1 MSGEDD
7 QRDSDLLPLQNTITA
22 NTFPLRLTTEV
33 CLVVQ
38 GSVLSTHSKRKKE
51 SCKVGND
58 RRITLQEYMRR
69 RLCHGHIQPL
79 SPPLCHRHIKSL
91 PPTLCYSH
99 IQSLSPVLC
108 HIHIKSL
115 SPALCHSHI
124 QSLSPALCNGH
135 IQSLSPALCHI
146 LIESLPPSFDIQ
158 TVSDNV
164 YSHNCW
170 IKIYFCSRKL

>member
-38 GSVLSTHSKRKKE
+38 ESVLSTHSKRKKE

-79 SPPLCHRHIKSL
+79 SPPLCHRHIKTL

-108 HIHIKSL
+108 HIHINHFRLHCVTVISNHFRLHCVTVISNHFRLHCVTVL
-115 SPALCHSHI
+115 SNHFRLRLIFRLFQTMSIHI
-124 QSLSPALCNGH
+124 IAG
-135 IQSLSPALCHI
+135 
-146 LIESLPPSFDIQ
+146 
-158 TVSDNV
+158 
-164 YSHNCW
+164 
-170 IKIYFCSRKL
+170 

>member
-58 RRITLQEYMRR
+58 RRTTLQEYMRR
-69 RLCHGHIQPL
+69 IYDGHIQPL

-91 PPTLCYSH
+91 PPMLCYSH

-108 HIHIKSL
+108 HIHFKSL

-124 QSLSPALCNGH
+124 QSLSPALCNSH
-135 IQSLSPALCHI
+135 IQSLSPALCHS

>member
-1 MSGEDD
+1 MRTIREIPIS
-7 QRDSDLLPLQNTITA
+7 SLSQNTITA

-51 SCKVGND
+51 SSKVGND
-58 RRITLQEYMRR
+58 RRTTLQEYIRR

-91 PPTLCYSH
+91 PPMLCYSH

-115 SPALCHSHI
+115 SPALC
-124 QSLSPALCNGH
+124 NGH
-135 IQSLSPALCHI
+135 IQSLSPALCHS

>member
-1 MSGEDD
+1 MRTIRDIPIYFLCKIQS
-7 QRDSDLLPLQNTITA
+7 QR
-22 NTFPLRLTTEV
+22 RLTTEV

-79 SPPLCHRHIKSL
+79 SPPLCHRHIKTL

-135 IQSLSPALCHI
+135 IQSLSPALCHS